1 MRFQVEKTP
10 SQSKSRSR
18 EKKFQVEQTPPKSK
32 PTVPEVPW
40 VKLLKNPGDQVRP
53 PVGQEVISCEDVPEQ
68 DSNKVKS
75 LSRIQIRFSL
85 FENSVHTLSLD
96 NQMRFSKKSS
106 VSHLSGQ

>member
-1 MRFQVEKTP
+1 MKKTP
-10 SQSKSRSR
+10 SKSKS
-18 EKKFQVEQTPPKSK
+18 
-32 PTVPEVPW
+32 TVPEVPW
-40 VKLLKNPGDQVRP
+40 VKLLQNPGDQVRP

-96 NQMRFSKKSS
+96 KQMKFSKKSS